1 MNLNSLLLE
10 SPSSLTTAHHQETS
24 NIICQGIGI
33 KNVCIDSRLVKVLR
47 ADIEWQPFVSDNSVL
62 AAGKY
67 LLFEDT
73 ASSQGSAKIIES
85 LAMAIQ
91 PGGPVDS
98 RRLALVVIKTI
109 SRKQYD
115 LVKRQIHVLAPP
127 IFASARDLVVP
138 IKLAAEAAFMAI
150 FSAVEHE
157 RAVFDTYLEA
167 AGPELGPT
175 VKRNMLD
182 YFNRVTLRIAAQARE
197 RPEVEGGLGLSE
209 DERDDERE
217 LWSVGKVDLGQGVF
231 GDE

>member
-1 MNLNSLLLE
+1 MSR
-10 SPSSLTTAHHQETS
+10 HWKQECEHRFYPRK
-24 NIICQGIGI
+24 IF
-33 KNVCIDSRLVKVLR
+33 KADS
-47 ADIEWQPFVSDNSVL
+47 EWQPFVSDNSVL

-67 LLFEDT
+67 LLSEDT
-73 ASSQGSAKIIES
+73 TSTQGSAKVIEA

-98 RRLALVVIKTI
+98 RRLALVVIRTT

-115 LVKRQIHVLAPP
+115 LIKRHIHVLAPP

-157 RAVFDTYLEA
+157 RAVFDKYITDV
-167 AGPELGPT
+167 GPGLVPT
-175 VKRNMLD
+175 VKRNMVD
-182 YFNRVTLRIAAQARE
+182 YFNRVTLRVAAQARE

-217 LWSVGKVDLGQGVF
+217 IWSVGKVDLGQGVF